1 MLKSYFRIA
10 WRNMTRHKV
19 FTFINVLGLS
29 LGLCAC
35 VVIYLITRF
44 EYSFDDFHP
53 DKERIYRLVGE
64 EQFVSGAKM
73 FAKNVPPPIPLAIR
87 QEIPGLEAVSGF
99 YPYWTTIDIAG
110 ETTGIHKFN
119 SRIDGTYITTTVIA
133 DANFFTIFKYD
144 WLAGNP
150 SVSLQEPFNVVL
162 SESRAHTYFGNLP
175 PDKIMGRELLYN
187 DSIRVRVSGIVKDWN
202 KNTDFLF
209 TDFISLSTIHSSS
222 LLKNK
227 YSTTDWTAPHGIAT
241 FVKLSGGVS
250 PDRVNGQL
258 AGFLDRHRGSNP
270 LFKTRLYLQPLSD
283 IHFNSVVNDDFRKA
297 DLPILYSLVATALF
311 ILILAIVNFI
321 NLSTALSIQRAKEIG
336 VRKVLGSGRTSLIY
350 QFLVETFLHVL
361 LAVVIA
367 ALLVQPVLSVFHDFI
382 PPGVRFHFR
391 DRNTLLFLLLV
402 TLLTSLLAGLYP
414 ARVVSSYLPV
424 LSLKGGGV
432 QKGSEKWWLRK
443 GLIVFQFTVSL
454 IFIIGTI
461 VIGNQNR
468 FIRNKDLGLNTDAI
482 INLSPPYQDSISN
495 TKVLAE
501 RIRQV
506 PGVSRTAREIF
517 PPVGDPSFLM
527 QLTYKGKDETKMR
540 VLTRGGDENLI
551 PLYQMRLLAGRNMEQ
566 NDSTRELVIN
576 ESLTKALGFSRP
588 EDALNKFLYADS
600 SKNPVLMGNKVLQ
613 IVGVVADVNEYSIR
627 ESVKPMAIAHIPR
640 LETRLAIKLA
650 TRGRQ
655 LTDAKTTLSK
665 IEKAWKEV
673 YPRTPFSYAFL
684 DESIALMYEK
694 ERQTATLM
702 NVAMSITIF
711 ISCLGLFGLAL
722 FTAEKRTK
730 EIGIRK
736 VLGAS
741 VTDIV
746 TMLSKDFVL
755 LVIIALFIA
764 SPIAWIIMHRWLQ
777 NFAYRVDIRGW
788 VFVVAGL
795 GAIGIALLTV
805 SWQSIR
811 AALANPVK
819 SLRTE

>member
-1 MLKSYFRIA
+1 MLKSYIRIA
-10 WRNMTRHKV
+10 WRNITRHKI

-29 LGLCAC
+29 LGLCSC

-53 DKERIYRLVGE
+53 DKERIYRLLDE
-64 EQFVSGAKM
+64 DQFVSGAKM
-73 FAKNVPPPIPLAIR
+73 FAKNVPPPVPLAIR

-110 ETTGIHKFN
+110 ETTGTHKFN
-119 SRIDGTYITTTVIA
+119 SRIDGSYITTTIIA
-133 DANFFTIFKYD
+133 DASFFTIFKYD

-150 SVSLQEPFNVVL
+150 TISLQEPFNVVL
-162 SESRAHTYFGNLP
+162 SESRAHTYFGDLP

-209 TDFISLSTIHSSS
+209 TDFISFSTIRSSS
-222 LLKNK
+222 FLKNR
-227 YSTTDWTAPHGIAT
+227 YSTADWKAPRGIAT

-258 AGFLDRHRGSNP
+258 AGFLDRHRSPNP

-283 IHFNSVVNDDFRKA
+283 IHFNTDVNDDFRKA
-297 DLPILYSLVATALF
+297 NLPTLYSLVATALF

-336 VRKVLGSGRTSLIY
+336 VRKVLGSGRASLIY
-350 QFLVETFLHVL
+350 QFLAETFLHVL

-367 ALLVQPVLSVFHDFI
+367 VLLVQPVLSVFHDFI
-382 PPGVRFHFR
+382 PPGVRFHFW

-402 TLLTSLLAGLYP
+402 TLITSLLAGLYP

-443 GLIVFQFTVSL
+443 GLIVFQFTVAL

-482 INLSPPYQDSISN
+482 INLIPPYKDSISN
-495 TKVLAE
+495 TKVLAD

-517 PPVGDPSFLM
+517 PPVGAPSFLM
-527 QLTYKGKDETKMR
+527 MLTYKGKNETKMR

-551 PLYQMRLLAGRNMEQ
+551 PLYQMRLLAGRNLEQ
-566 NDSTRELVIN
+566 SDSMRELVIN
-576 ESLTKALGFSRP
+576 ESLAKALGFSHP
-588 EDALNKFLYADS
+588 ADALDKFLYTDS
-600 SKNPVLMGNKVLQ
+600 LMGNKVLQ
-613 IVGVVADVNEYSIR
+613 IVGVAADVNEYSLR
-627 ESVKPMAIAHIPR
+627 ESVKPMVIAHIPR
-640 LETRLAIKLA
+640 AEDRLAVKLA
-650 TRGRQ
+650 TRGKQ
-655 LTDAKTTLSK
+655 LTDAKVTLSK
-665 IEKAWKEV
+665 IEKVWKEV
-673 YPRTPFSYAFL
+673 YPKAPFNYTFL

-746 TMLSKDFVL
+746 AMLSKDFVL

-777 NFAYRVDIRGW
+777 NFAYRVDIRWW